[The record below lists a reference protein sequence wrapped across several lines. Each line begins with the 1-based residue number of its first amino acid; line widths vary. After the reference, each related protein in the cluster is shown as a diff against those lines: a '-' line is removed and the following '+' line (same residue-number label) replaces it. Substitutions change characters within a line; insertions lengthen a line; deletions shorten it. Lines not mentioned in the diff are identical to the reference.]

1 MGHPTECSRKTFGLG
16 CIFKMKALLVSGI
29 YPPDV
34 GGPATYIPKIAARMI
49 DQGIDVEVLTLRNQ
63 ESLIPFSPHRVNF
76 VAREGLLI
84 LRMLRVILL
93 SIKKLRQSDAVLA
106 NGLHQEIA
114 VGLCFSSARG
124 IAKIVGDPVWERARN
139 KGETQV
145 TMSEFKKLSRRQRF
159 ERILLVWSLN
169 KYDLVICPSVEL
181 TEMVKFWGVKSEVK
195 YIPNGVPEANQPALI
210 KQYDVCSASR
220 LVKWKNI
227 DRIIDACSL
236 AGVTLAVAGDGPE
249 ISSLESRSLEVP
261 SRIDFLGLLDDSQVD
276 ELLGKSS
283 VFVLFSDYEGLSF
296 GLLKAMSLGMP
307 IVVSDAPGNLE
318 VLEDRADCIVVPRG
332 DTRKLSVA
340 IRELLDNPELA
351 EELGASALK
360 KVKNNYSEAVLLDRV
375 ICLLKAAS

>member
-1 MGHPTECSRKTFGLG
+1 MKT
-16 CIFKMKALLVSGI
+16 LLVSGI

-34 GGPATYIPKIAARMI
+34 GGPATYIPKIAGRMI

-63 ESLIPFSPHRVNF
+63 ENLIPVSPCTVNF
-76 VAREGLLI
+76 VAREGLLV

-114 VGLCFSSARG
+114 VGLCFSSVRS

-139 KGETQV
+139 KGETKV
-145 TMSEFKKLSRRQRF
+145 AMSEFKKLSLRQQC

-169 KYDLVICPSVEL
+169 KFDLVICPSVEL
-181 TEMVKFWGVKSEVK
+181 TEMVKYWGVKSKVK
-195 YIPNGVPEANQPALI
+195 YVPNGVPETNQPFSI
-210 KQYDVCSASR
+210 KEYDVCSASR

-236 AGVTLAVAGDGPE
+236 AGAALAVAGDGPE
-249 ISSLESRSLEVP
+249 ISLLESK
-261 SRIDFLGLLDDSQVD
+261 SRQVLSPIDFLGQLNDSQVNK
-276 ELLGKSS
+276 LLSKSRI
-283 VFVLFSDYEGLSF
+283 FVLFSDYEGLSF

-318 VLEDRADCIVVPRG
+318 VLEDRTDCIVVPRG
-332 DTRKLSVA
+332 DTQKLSGA
-340 IRELLDNPELA
+340 IRELLDNPGLA
-351 EELGASALK
+351 DELGANALK
-360 KVKNNYSEAVLLDRV
+360 KAKNNYSETVLLDRV
-375 ICLLKAAS
+375 ICLLKATS